1 MGEITVA
8 WQAVKFGRLQRVE
21 IKEDGTRRET
31 TKEQAGE
38 QKETQESVE
47 LRNPWRREWC
57 KKAWVT
63 RYDATERLGNA
74 MAGEGLLGS
83 PRRKSLVTLTW

>member
-1 MGEITVA
+1 MA
-8 WQAVKFGRLQRVE
+8 RQAVKFGRLQRVE

-47 LRNPWRREWC
+47 LRNPW
-57 KKAWVT
+57 
-63 RYDATERLGNA
+63 
-74 MAGEGLLGS
+74 
-83 PRRKSLVTLTW
+83 